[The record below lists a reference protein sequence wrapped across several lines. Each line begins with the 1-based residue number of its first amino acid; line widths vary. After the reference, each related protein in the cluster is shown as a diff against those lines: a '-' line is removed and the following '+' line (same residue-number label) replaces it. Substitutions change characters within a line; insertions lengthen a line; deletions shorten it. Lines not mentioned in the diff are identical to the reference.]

1 MKLILREEVDNL
13 GAAGDVVTVKP
24 GYGRNHLIPNGKAVL
39 ASDGALREVERLK
52 SAAARRAEL
61 TVEAAKELAEKLE
74 TTSVT
79 ISVSTGEE
87 DKIHGTVTNI
97 QVAEALAE
105 RDIVVDRRK
114 ISLDQDIKTLGE
126 YTATVELLGEL
137 KATVKVWVVRND

>member
-1 MKLILREEVDNL
+1 MKLILREEVEKL

-24 GYGRNHLIPNGKAVL
+24 GYGRNYLIPNGKAVL
-39 ASDGALREVERLK
+39 ASDGALRDVERLK

-114 ISLDQDIKTLGE
+114 ISLDQEIKTLGE